1 MNSWWKITNTDLSIL
16 CLSHNDV
23 LLINVNVSIHRIFSV
38 LTNQGVSSLAFFVF
52 YSVYGRP
59 RTFLTHPTPSIDLPP
74 WSYPTMEKKFC
85 DFWVATSFLSSKA
98 LLLKKSTFFL
108 LLLSSLH
115 RFSKRKVLKEEG
127 VCVFYS
133 LTLRLSGP
141 IILFS
146 PGFARR

>member
-1 MNSWWKITNTDLSIL
+1 M
-16 CLSHNDV
+16 
-23 LLINVNVSIHRIFSV
+23 
-38 LTNQGVSSLAFFVF
+38 F

-115 RFSKRKVLKEEG
+115 RFAKRKVLKEEG

-133 LTLRLSGP
+133 LTLRANNFILAWLRQA
-141 IILFS
+141 IILYYFS
-146 PGFARR
+146 YTLIIFISIIKHKKVLSENL

>member
-1 MNSWWKITNTDLSIL
+1 MKKDKFSKDLE
-16 CLSHNDV
+16 NK
-23 LLINVNVSIHRIFSV
+23 F
-38 LTNQGVSSLAFFVF
+38 GFFVF

-85 DFWVATSFLSSKA
+85 DFWVATSFLSSKTF
-98 LLLKKSTFFL
+98 LLKKSTFFL

-115 RFSKRKVLKEEG
+115 RFSKRKVLKEER

-133 LTLRLSGP
+133 LTLRLFEKAQRVK
-141 IILFS
+141 IL
-146 PGFARR
+146 GQN

>member
-1 MNSWWKITNTDLSIL
+1 M
-16 CLSHNDV
+16 
-23 LLINVNVSIHRIFSV
+23 
-38 LTNQGVSSLAFFVF
+38 AFFVF

-115 RFSKRKVLKEEG
+115 RFAKRKVLKEEG

-133 LTLRLSGP
+133 LTLRANNFILAWLRQA
-141 IILFS
+141 IILYYFS
-146 PGFARR
+146 YTLIIFISIIKHKKVLSENL